1 MTIGI
6 RSSNATDNADRPID
20 SLFPLWTSIERTT
33 GTGDVLGANARVSA
47 YNGLKLLTQDAAYET
62 FEESEKGSLE
72 TEKLADRVILDAD
85 PLKIAPARIKE
96 IHVLTTIS
104 KGKGIYQQLMSG
116 DNRTFGIRDNLLPVI
131 FRAAD

>member
-47 YNGLKLLTQDAAYET
+47 YDGLKLLMQDAAYET

-72 TEKLADRVILDAD
+72 TE
-85 PLKIAPARIKE
+85 
-96 IHVLTTIS
+96 
-104 KGKGIYQQLMSG
+104 
-116 DNRTFGIRDNLLPVI
+116 
-131 FRAAD
+131 

>member
-1 MTIGI
+1 LTIGI
-6 RSSNATDNADRPID
+6 RSSNATDNADPPID

-96 IHVLTTIS
+96 IHVLTTIRE
-104 KGKGIYQQLMSG
+104 GKGIYQQLMSG
-116 DNRTFGIRDNLLPVI
+116 DNRTFGIRDSHLPVI